1 MYKVFFVARV
11 KDYNDEYEKMS
22 SKVYAHAKTLPGFIS
37 LEEEWKE
44 DEHGTTEI
52 TVTSWPSTNSLRIR
66 FLRKF
71 QRYQDVF
78 AERIILNGKARY
90 CRAPNNKHDQ
100 HTQAKPTI

>member
-22 SKVYAHAKTLPGFIS
+22 SRVYAHAKTLPGFIS

-52 TVTSWPSTNSLRIR
+52 TVTSWKT
-66 FLRKF
+66 KE
-71 QRYQDVF
+71 DVENWRTDSIHME
-78 AERIILNGKARY
+78 AKARAKEWY
-90 CRAPNNKHDQ
+90 HWVVGKHVETVDDAVTLKD
-100 HTQAKPTI
+100 TQYK

>member
-22 SKVYAHAKTLPGFIS
+22 SRVYAHAKTLPGFIS

-52 TVTSWPSTNSLRIR
+52 TVTSWKT
-66 FLRKF
+66 KE
-71 QRYQDVF
+71 DVENWRTDSIHVE
-78 AERIILNGKARY
+78 AKT
-90 CRAPNNKHDQ
+90 RAKEWYHWIKGVHYECVDDD
-100 HTQAKPTI
+100 T